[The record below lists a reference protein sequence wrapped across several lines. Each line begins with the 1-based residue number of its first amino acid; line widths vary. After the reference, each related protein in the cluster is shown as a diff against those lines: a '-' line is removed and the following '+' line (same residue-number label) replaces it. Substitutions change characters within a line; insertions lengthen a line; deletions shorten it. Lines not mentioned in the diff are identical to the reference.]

1 MAEKRRDLRVT
12 KTYDALFRAFAELL
26 AERPF
31 EQISVTEL
39 CERART
45 RRATFYKHF
54 GDKYEFLR
62 SMMREYRER
71 FIGEAL
77 ASAAGKDE
85 RSVIEAVV
93 RCGMA
98 FVDENYELLSAYRRD
113 NLLPS
118 LLDMSKADW
127 DEVSQVVARILPPGE
142 KDRLGTVRGEL
153 RLRFIQGALAMSAIW
168 WLDRRDAVDR
178 EETVAEIV
186 DLLTR
191 L

>member
-12 KTYDALFRAFAELL
+12 KTYDALFGAFAELL
-26 AERPF
+26 AEKPF

-39 CERART
+39 CERAQT

-77 ASAAGKDE
+77 ARAAGKDE

-93 RCGMA
+93 RNGMA

-118 LLDMSKADW
+118 LLDMSEADW
-127 DEVSQVVARILPPGE
+127 DEVSHVVTRILPPGE

-168 WLDRRDAVDR
+168 WLDRRDTVDR
-178 EETVAEIV
+178 EETVGEIV
-186 DLLTR
+186 DLLMR

>member
-12 KTYDALFRAFAELL
+12 KTYDALFSAFAELL
-26 AERPF
+26 AEKSF

-39 CERART
+39 CECAQT

-71 FIGEAL
+71 FIGTAL
-77 ASAAGKDE
+77 ASAAGSDE

-93 RCGMA
+93 RNGMA

-118 LLDMSKADW
+118 LLDMSEADW
-127 DEVSQVVARILPPGE
+127 DEVSHVATRILPPGE
-142 KDRLGTVRGEL
+142 RERLGTVRGEL

-168 WLDRRDAVDR
+168 WLDRRDTVDR

-186 DLLTR
+186 DLLMR